1 MYYLKGIL
9 KQSSNSDEITRDRA
23 ARAAHMSFYTIT
35 AIYQPMKVTHTC
47 QFLYKK
53 FVKRKCLILRNSLFV
68 RANYCHHIQGA
79 SPKSGQIEQFLIVQP
94 QRASLM
100 CTICIEGPP
109 RQFDALLAR
118 LHQQSMLIFATIALG
133 HPKSAFEPFQRLQ
146 GSSRCVLSS
155 DSSSL
160 AYWNLRWTVLKPYIL
175 PQRHKQW
182 ISGIQRTELFPLLS
196 ARREG
201 LR

>member
-1 MYYLKGIL
+1 MKLKFI
-9 KQSSNSDEITRDRA
+9 DA
-23 ARAAHMSFYTIT
+23 VVY
-35 AIYQPMKVTHTC
+35 
-47 QFLYKK
+47 
-53 FVKRKCLILRNSLFV
+53 VKGREKRTWLRNLLLDDERERMYRARHQNPNKSNNSLSW
-68 RANYCHHIQGA
+68 Q
-79 SPKSGQIEQFLIVQP
+79 L

-100 CTICIEGPP
+100 CTICIESPP

>member
-1 MYYLKGIL
+1 MIKYRVRHQNPDK
-9 KQSSNSDEITRDRA
+9 SN
-23 ARAAHMSFYTIT
+23 
-35 AIYQPMKVTHTC
+35 
-47 QFLYKK
+47 
-53 FVKRKCLILRNSLFV
+53 NSL
-68 RANYCHHIQGA
+68 
-79 SPKSGQIEQFLIVQP
+79 SWQP

-100 CTICIEGPP
+100 CTICIEGP

-146 GSSRCVLSS
+146 RSSRCVLSS

-196 ARREG
+196 VRREG